1 MIVTLYFVVFA
12 GAAILAYAIG
22 WWRGYDCGRAEGYR
36 IGCNHGL
43 GHRYVSVKQRCD
55 FFEAECKKLSLR
67 IRNQRLALRRRMAQL
82 AQPHS

>member
-1 MIVTLYFVVFA
+1 MSITFYFIGTALLA
-12 GAAILAYAIG
+12 GALYAIG